1 MIGEKQWRE
10 WTRLA
15 CGLTVLIS
23 FNATFGQES
32 PNENPPVLESIWVD
46 PPDDNNDLRLFA
58 TPSVEWVLHKTEDG
72 SHPDGNEQAMIWLMN
87 RARSNPTKEGL
98 FLSDTGDPQVASA
111 INYFNVN
118 LSILKSEFAAI
129 APMEPAAFDRRIY
142 EGSQTHSLDLI
153 ARDAQDHNGQF
164 QKVSDAGFTSR
175 GGRASVF
182 SYSRSALHAHAGF
195 NIDWGGGTPDG
206 MQVGRGHRAGLMS
219 SGTNVGIAMA
229 PENNSS
235 TSVGPLVT
243 SIAYLNARSSAQDHF
258 NKFLVGT
265 VWNDD
270 NDNGIYDNG
279 EGLSGVTVM
288 PDDGTYFAITGV
300 HGGYSIP
307 ISADREYLLNFS
319 GGDLAAP
326 QQRTVVVEGKSA
338 LVAWKAEDIFETS
351 IVDPNPNPEPTPL
364 PPTDLNLALIGSE
377 MEVSWTGIENT
388 VYNLESSVDG
398 VNWSED
404 NRSIT
409 VAGAVHRFTV
419 TRNSMSPVMLFR
431 IRTSSPE

>member
-1 MIGEKQWRE
+1 M
-10 WTRLA
+10 A
-15 CGLTVLIS
+15 CALVILFS
-23 FNATFGQES
+23 FGTAFGQEF
-32 PNENPPVLESIWVD
+32 PNENPPVLESIGVD
-46 PPDDNNDLRLFA
+46 QPDNQDDFRLFA
-58 TPSVEWVLHKTEDG
+58 APSVEWELHKTDDG

-98 FLSDTGDPQVASA
+98 FLSDTGDSQVANA
-111 INYFNVN
+111 INYFKVD

-164 QKVSDAGFTSR
+164 QKVSDAGFSSR

-195 NIDWGGGTPDG
+195 NIDWGNGTSDG
-206 MQVGRGHRAGLMS
+206 MQVGRGHRVGLMS

-229 PENNSS
+229 PESNSS

-243 SIAYLNARSSAQDHF
+243 SIAYLNARTSAPDHF

-270 NDNGIYDNG
+270 NDNGIYDSG

-288 PDDGTYFAITGV
+288 PDDGTYFAITGT

-307 ISADREYLLNFS
+307 VSADREYLLNFS
-319 GGDLAAP
+319 GGDLSAP
-326 QQRTVVVEGKSA
+326 QQRTVVVEGKSV

-351 IVDPNPNPEPTPL
+351 IEDPNPDPEPVPL
-364 PPTDLNLALIGSE
+364 PPTNLNLALVGSE
-377 MEVSWTGIENT
+377 MEFSWTGIEN
-388 VYNLESSVDG
+388 VAYNLESSVDG
-398 VNWSED
+398 RVWSND
-404 NRSIT
+404 DRNIT
-409 VAGAVHRFTV
+409 VAGDTHRFTV
-419 TRNSMSPVMLFR
+419 GRSSMSPVVLFR
-431 IRTSSPE
+431 VRASN

>member
-1 MIGEKQWRE
+1 MWEIKWSE
-10 WTRLA
+10 WARLA
-15 CGLTVLIS
+15 CGITVLMS
-23 FNATFGQES
+23 LNATFGQKS
-32 PNENPPVLESIWVD
+32 PNRNPPVLESIWVD
-46 PPDDNNDLRLFA
+46 PPSGNDDIRLFA
-58 TPSVEWVLHKTEDG
+58 SPSVEWVLHKTEDG

-98 FLSDTGDPQVASA
+98 FLSDTGDSQVASA
-111 INYFNVN
+111 INYFKVN

-164 QKVSDAGFTSR
+164 QKVSDAGFSSR

-182 SYSRSALHAHAGF
+182 SFSRSALHAHAGF
-195 NIDWGGGTPDG
+195 NIDWGNGTPDG

-219 SGTNVGIAMA
+219 SGTNVGIAMV

-270 NDNGIYDNG
+270 NDNGIYDSG

-288 PDDGTYFAITGV
+288 PDDGTYFAITGK

-307 ISADREYLLNFS
+307 VSADREYSLSFS
-319 GGDLAAP
+319 GGELTAP
-326 QQRTVVVEGKSA
+326 EQRMAVVQGKSV
-338 LVAWKAEDIFETS
+338 LVAWKPEDIFETS
-351 IVDPNPNPEPTPL
+351 IVDPDINPESTPL
-364 PPTDLNLALIGSE
+364 PPTDLNLAIVGSE
-377 MEVSWTGIENT
+377 MEVSWTGIEN
-388 VYNLESSVDG
+388 VAYNLESSIDG
-398 VNWSED
+398 LNWSDD
-404 NRSIT
+404 NRDIA
-409 VAGAVHRFTV
+409 VAGVGHRFTV
-419 TRNSMSPVMLFR
+419 ARSSMSPVLLFR
-431 IRTSSPE
+431 IRISNQE